1 MNEHKKLSKDANKR
15 LEAIS
20 MSEKLGSGFI
30 LATNDLEIRG
40 AGELL
45 GDEQSGH
52 IQTIGFSLYMDIL
65 DQAIKEQKSG
75 NLNLSKTLM
84 PEEVEINL
92 DVAAFIPESYIAD
105 INTRLTTYKRIADC
119 KNAEDIYDLQVEM
132 IDRFGLLPIETKSLF
147 QISELKNSIKTLGI
161 IKLEFSKSKGRIKFS
176 ETTKVDPQKIINL
189 IQKKP
194 EVFQLKS
201 QNQLNF
207 NTNSIER
214 NDVFDKISDILSEII

>member
-1 MNEHKKLSKDANKR
+1 MLNNVSALEDKRNEIFKRFPDKTIAFAHGQLKPKELAVIMQKFIEKKIDLLVCTTIIESGIDIENANTLIVENSENYGLSQLHQIRGRVGRSHHQAYAYLLVNEHKKLSKDANKR

-105 INTRLTTYKRIADC
+105 INSRLTTYKRIAD
-119 KNAEDIYDLQVEM
+119 
-132 IDRFGLLPIETKSLF
+132 
-147 QISELKNSIKTLGI
+147 
-161 IKLEFSKSKGRIKFS
+161 
-176 ETTKVDPQKIINL
+176 
-189 IQKKP
+189 
-194 EVFQLKS
+194 
-201 QNQLNF
+201 
-207 NTNSIER
+207 
-214 NDVFDKISDILSEII
+214 

>member
-1 MNEHKKLSKDANKR
+1 
-15 LEAIS
+15 

-84 PEEVEINL
+84 PEEVETNL

-147 QISELKNSIKTLGI
+147 RISELKNSIKTLGI

>member
-1 MNEHKKLSKDANKR
+1 
-15 LEAIS
+15 
-20 MSEKLGSGFI
+20 MSENLGSGFI

-147 QISELKNSIKTLGI
+147 RISELKNSIKTLGI

>member
-1 MNEHKKLSKDANKR
+1 
-15 LEAIS
+15 
-20 MSEKLGSGFI
+20 
-30 LATNDLEIRG
+30 
-40 AGELL
+40 
-45 GDEQSGH
+45 
-52 IQTIGFSLYMDIL
+52 
-65 DQAIKEQKSG
+65 
-75 NLNLSKTLM
+75 
-84 PEEVEINL
+84 
-92 DVAAFIPESYIAD
+92 
-105 INTRLTTYKRIADC
+105 
-119 KNAEDIYDLQVEM
+119 M

-176 ETTKVDPQKIINL
+176 ETTKVDPQRIINL

>member
-1 MNEHKKLSKDANKR
+1 
-15 LEAIS
+15 
-20 MSEKLGSGFI
+20 
-30 LATNDLEIRG
+30 
-40 AGELL
+40 
-45 GDEQSGH
+45 
-52 IQTIGFSLYMDIL
+52 MDIL

-147 QISELKNSIKTLGI
+147 RISELKNSIKTLGI

>member
-1 MNEHKKLSKDANKR
+1 
-15 LEAIS
+15 

-147 QISELKNSIKTLGI
+147 RISELKNSIKTLGI

>member
-1 MNEHKKLSKDANKR
+1 
-15 LEAIS
+15 

-75 NLNLSKTLM
+75 NLNLSKTLT

>member
-1 MNEHKKLSKDANKR
+1 M
-15 LEAIS
+15 
-20 MSEKLGSGFI
+20 
-30 LATNDLEIRG
+30 
-40 AGELL
+40 
-45 GDEQSGH
+45 
-52 IQTIGFSLYMDIL
+52 
-65 DQAIKEQKSG
+65 
-75 NLNLSKTLM
+75 
-84 PEEVEINL
+84 
-92 DVAAFIPESYIAD
+92 IPEDYVPDLAVRMALYRRLNDAAD
-105 INTRLTTYKRIADC
+105 K
-119 KNAEDIYDLQVEM
+119 AEIEALAAEM

-147 QISELKNSIKTLGI
+147 RISELKNSIKTLGI

-176 ETTKVDPQKIINL
+176 ETNKVDPQKIINL

>member
-1 MNEHKKLSKDANKR
+1 
-15 LEAIS
+15 